1 METYTPDPAD
11 TVTARLDQAEA
22 ILFSL
27 ADNYD
32 HEKQDFTT
40 NPRHLNNLIRAALEL
55 TQQGQAA
62 AAKLGKGGE

>member
-1 METYTPDPAD
+1 
-11 TVTARLDQAEA
+11 
-22 ILFSL
+22 LFSL

-62 AAKLGKGGE
+62 AERLGKGGE

>member
-1 METYTPDPAD
+1 MDTYTPAPSDV
-11 TVTARLDQAEA
+11 VTARLDQVEA
-22 ILFSL
+22 VLFSL

-62 AAKLGKGGE
+62 AERLGKGGE